1 MASNNNDMGLSTELT
16 TSNASTSTEE
26 WTDPNRTKVNVILEI
41 VTLSV
46 MWIGCIIGN
55 TLVCVVVYRS
65 RRMQSTTNYFVVSL
79 AWADL
84 LVAFLCMPFIATRVI
99 SAEWIFGD
107 FLCKMVRYLQLLTPG
122 STVYVLIAISFDRF
136 YTIIY
141 PLSFKVTRGK
151 AKQMIAGSWLFSAI
165 IASPTFYF
173 YGANTYEYNPNV
185 VLCNAFIPSSVGG
198 IIYTVLIFLIIF
210 VIPVMIIIIVYSKIF
225 KYIWTV
231 GIGGRTF
238 QRTMNTVPRTKVKT
252 IKMLSL
258 VNVVYFLSWA
268 PFCITQLWYAC
279 SRATYVNPTIY
290 IAVTWISFA
299 SSVSNPII
307 YSCYNANFRR
317 GCREVFC
324 MSNMRCY
331 RSNTYAITTTSRFA
345 KKNHIGIIDSSNG
358 NGHYRSSTPTKTFDR
373 DSKGDKKMAWPLAAM
388 PGPDTYL

>member
-1 MASNNNDMGLSTELT
+1 MGSNEADMVTTTELS
-16 TSNASTSTEE
+16 TSNATTVPV
-26 WTDPNRTKVNVILEI
+26 WTDPHRSNANVILEI
-41 VTLSV
+41 VTLSI
-46 MWIGCIIGN
+46 MWLGCIFGN
-55 TLVCVVVYRS
+55 TLVCIVVYRS

-84 LVAFLCMPFIATRVI
+84 LVAFLCMPFIAARVI
-99 SAEWIFGD
+99 STEWVFGD
-107 FLCKMVRYLQLLTPG
+107 FMCKLVRFLQLLTPG

-141 PLSFKVTRGK
+141 PLSFKVTRSK
-151 AKQMIAGSWLFSAI
+151 AKQMITGSWIFAAI
-165 IASPTFYF
+165 IACPTFYF
-173 YGANTYEYNPNV
+173 YGATTSDYYPDN
-185 VLCNAFIPSSVGG
+185 VLCNTFIPNNVGG

-210 VIPVMIIIIVYSKIF
+210 LIPVVIIAIVYVKIF

-231 GIGGRTF
+231 GVGGRTF

-252 IKMLSL
+252 IKMLSI
-258 VNVVYFLSWA
+258 VNVVYFCSWA
-268 PFCITQLWYAC
+268 PFCIAQLWYAC
-279 SRATYVNPTIY
+279 SQATYVNPTIY
-290 IAVTWISFA
+290 ISVTWIAFA

-307 YSCYNANFRR
+307 YSCYNSNFRR
-317 GCREVFC
+317 GCKEVFC

-345 KKNHIGIIDSSNG
+345 KKNHIGVIETSNG
-358 NGHYRSSTPTKTFDR
+358 NGNYRSSTPTKNFDR